1 MKFKLP
7 KNSKAVEIAK
17 LVLTILLFVSM
28 AALFVRY
35 AQIKLG
41 SLGIPEIN
49 SVAAFPTDKM
59 WVFTENSYRAS
70 ANESDSPYIFPTS
83 ITFRADSVTRSVTRQ
98 KSVIISVYNDLVQYV
113 SEVLSQRYTAEK
125 IEYAEYTELL
135 ESGDYVILSY
145 DADISA
151 YILRLYCD
159 RAADGFYI
167 GAAFDLK
174 KLLLTAD
181 ENERLIAY
189 AVNSENEAVSFVP
202 LDNAGATAYPI
213 NSAVISAY
221 TNSKILIPSV
231 MAFESD
237 YFSERENVASDIAF
251 IPNMQFYEAGIANPL
266 DFINQLTTE
275 DSLIKNDRILS
286 ILKSFKINT
295 GLVRHYIDGNVIHF
309 VESSASLAMSG
320 DGYIDY
326 NSEDGGIP
334 LSKILDRGSGEF
346 TIADKLTA
354 ATTLVGG
361 FGNDIIG
368 GGGEVMLT
376 RVSYDAQS
384 DIMKFEFTYCFDSIP
399 FCNLE
404 KLTLEIGKTAV
415 VRAHIPTYSFY
426 RNSVRK
432 ISLISPEVS
441 LSATEIVE
449 GEFVNDCKI
458 GYVVSSGGSTATVGW
473 IAVT

>member
-7 KNSKAVEIAK
+7 KNSKTVESAK
-17 LVLTILLFVSM
+17 LVLTIVLFVSM
-28 AALFVRY
+28 LALFVRY

-70 ANESDSPYIFPTS
+70 TNESDSPYIFPTS
-83 ITFRADSVTRSVTRQ
+83 ITFRHDSVTRSVTRQ

-135 ESGDYVILSY
+135 ENGDYVILSY
-145 DADISA
+145 ETDISA

-159 RAADGFYI
+159 RAADGFYV

-174 KLLLTAD
+174 KLILTAD

-189 AVNSENEAVSFVP
+189 AVNSDNDVVCFVP
-202 LDNAGATAYPI
+202 SDKAGATAYPI

-266 DFINQLTTE
+266 DFINQLTAE

-309 VESSASLAMSG
+309 VESSASLAVSG

-326 NSEDGGIP
+326 NGEDGGIP
-334 LSKILDRGSGEF
+334 LSKILDRDSGEF
-346 TIADKLTA
+346 TVADKLTA

-368 GGGEVMLT
+368 GGEIMLT
-376 RVSYDAQS
+376 CVSYDAES

-404 KLTLEIGKTAV
+404 KLTLEIGKTSV

-432 ISLISPEVS
+432 ISLLPPEVS
-441 LSATEIVE
+441 LSATDIAE